1 MVTMDGWMVRAVRV
15 VIHSSS
21 VSKIYNKSFFYI
33 VVPPLSLV

>member
-1 MVTMDGWMVRAVRV
+1 MVTMDGWMVRAVAV

-21 VSKIYNKSFFYI
+21 VSKIYNKTILYI